1 VSASASRRFD
11 DWNARAGLGA
21 ILALVCAVLVP
32 DGSPWTGP
40 LAVVLVGFTM
50 ATIAVMG
57 RRAILSLA
65 EATVRP
71 RAHASPNHWLRDR
84 MRGGGRA

>member
-1 VSASASRRFD
+1 VSRRFD

-21 ILALVCAVLVP
+21 ILALVCAMLVP

-71 RAHASPNHWLRDR
+71 RAQASRSHWLRDR
-84 MRGGGRA
+84 LKGGGKA